1 MSADDIQVVVFLA
14 YFGISALVGIWASFC
29 SDAPQE
35 AVIIG
40 ALLWPML
47 IPFAVIDGIRVLF
60 ERHSWTK
67 VRRWL
72 WRYEHEIDRS

>member
-1 MSADDIQVVVFLA
+1 MSQDDIEVVTFLV
-14 YFGISALVGIWASFC
+14 YFAVAAVVGVWGSRT
-29 SDAPQE
+29 DAPQE

-47 IPFAVIDGIRVLF
+47 IPFALIDAIRVLF

>member
-1 MSADDIQVVVFLA
+1 MSQDDIEVVTFLV
-14 YFGISALVGIWASFC
+14 YFAVASAVGVWGSRT
-29 SDAPQE
+29 DAPQE

-47 IPFAVIDGIRVLF
+47 IPFALIDGVRWLF
-60 ERHSWTK
+60 ERHTWTK
-67 VRRWL
+67 ARRWL